1 MNYKKIY
8 NQLIAKRR
16 NLPVNSNKLHPYEVE
31 YHHIIPI
38 KCDGENTPRNK
49 KYNTIGTNLIGL
61 TLREHYV
68 AHKLL
73 EKIYEGTQYG
83 YSMTCALWNMSNT
96 RNGLIVKTSSTYA
109 KLKSRNSIATS
120 ALKRGKPSKA
130 KDYIWITNGDTN
142 KFVHKNTEIPLG
154 YRRGMT
160 KNYTEQSRNKA
171 KQSKWINN
179 GKVEKFLIV
188 EELPHGFSY
197 GRLEKTKLKCSQS
210 SKGKKHPSTS
220 ISNKN
225 RAGFIVVNNG
235 IIDKQVKSTEIPEGF
250 KIGSIK
256 IKNAAKKSWSR
267 LTPEER
273 KQRVNTNI
281 EKLKTTISTPEFKKK
296 HSLATSIG
304 TQIAYAKKT
313 ILNVLCLLIILDID
327 FV

>member
-16 NLPVNSNKLHPYEVE
+16 SLPINSNKLHPYEVE

-83 YSMTCALWNMSNT
+83 YSMTCALWKMSNT
-96 RNGLIVKTSSTYA
+96 RKGLIVKTSRTYA
-109 KLKSRNSIATS
+109 RLKQRNSIATS
-120 ALKRGKPSKA
+120 ILKRGKPSKE
-130 KDYIWITNGDTN
+130 KDYIWITNGN
-142 KFVHKNTEIPLG
+142 KNRFVHKNTEFPLG
-154 YRRGMT
+154 YRRGIT
-160 KNYTEQSRNKA
+160 KNYTQQSSKS

-179 GKVEKFLIV
+179 GIIEKFVIIK
-188 EELPHGFSY
+188 EFPIGFSY

-225 RAGFIVVNNG
+225 RTGFIIVNNG
-235 IIDKQVKSTEIPEGF
+235 IIDKQVKPTEIPEGF
-250 KIGSIK
+250 KIGSLK
-256 IKNAAKKSWSR
+256 IKNAAKKSWSG
-267 LTPEER
+267 LTLEER
-273 KQRVNTNI
+273 KKRVNTNI

-304 TQIAYAKKT
+304 TQIGYAKKA
-313 ILNVLCLLIILDID
+313 ILKVICLLIILDID
-327 FV
+327 VV